1 MGRLINETEL
11 FMSLN
16 SIRCSLVITLIVL
29 ICNPHAH
36 ATDQALLTA
45 ARSEQAKVIETLQT
59 LVSIE
64 SGTMDSPGLSR
75 IADHLQER
83 LTALGARV
91 ERLKVSGAKG
101 DVLIGR
107 QTGAGTHRLMLI
119 AHMDTVYRSGTLLV
133 EPIKFEGNRLYGP
146 GIADDKGGVAVI
158 LHSLNMLRQAGWNN
172 YAQLTV
178 LFNGDE
184 ESQSAGSGEIIAALA
199 AEHDTV
205 LSYEPTP
212 AKSLAKAEGVLLAA
226 AGTGTVT
233 LKVKGRSSHAGAAP
247 DEGRNALVELA
258 HQLLQTADIAK
269 AIPGAQLNWTQAET
283 GSVRNQIPDHAT
295 ASADMRLTAT
305 DAAEKL
311 QTALNAKAN
320 EHKIPDTE
328 ASYTLLIG
336 RPPYVG
342 DARTQ
347 VLARRAQAIY
357 AELDGRPLIFHP
369 GTGAG
374 TDAGYAS
381 RSGKPAVLE
390 SLGLAGWGYHAKNEY
405 IEIDSI
411 VPRLYLTTRLLMEL
425 GRD

>member
-1 MGRLINETEL
+1 MET
-11 FMSLN
+11 FMKLR
-16 SIRCSLVITLIVL
+16 SISCSLAMPFLL
-29 ICNPHAH
+29 MMYSAH
-36 ATDQALLTA
+36 ANEADQTLLSA
-45 ARSEQAKVIETLQT
+45 AKSEQPKVMDSLRTM
-59 LVSIE
+59 VSIE
-64 SGTMDSPGLSR
+64 SGTMDEPGLSR
-75 IADHLQER
+75 MADHLQDR
-83 LTALGARV
+83 LSSLGARV
-91 ERLKVSGAKG
+91 ERLKINGAKG

-107 QTGAGTHRLMLI
+107 YTGSGKRRLMLI
-119 AHMDTVYRSGTLLV
+119 AHMDTVYRPGTLLS
-133 EPIKFEGNRLYGP
+133 EPIKLEGNRLYGP
-146 GIADDKGGVAVI
+146 GIADDKGGIAVI
-158 LHSLNMLRQAGWNN
+158 LHALSILRQSHWNN

-212 AKSLAKAEGVLLAA
+212 AKAVAKAEGVLLAA

-233 LKVKGRSSHAGAAP
+233 LNVKGRSSHAGAAP
-247 DEGRNALVELA
+247 EEGRNALIELA
-258 HQLLQTADIAK
+258 HQLLQTKDIAK
-269 AIPGAQLNWTQAET
+269 TIPGAQLNWTQAET

-295 ASADMRLTAT
+295 ATADIRLTAT
-305 DAAEKL
+305 DAAAKL
-311 QTALNAKAN
+311 QTALDAKAH

-328 ASYTLLIG
+328 ASYSMLIG

-347 VLARRAQAIY
+347 ALAKKAQEIY
-357 AELDGRPLIFHP
+357 AELDGRPLIFIP

-425 GRD
+425 GRE